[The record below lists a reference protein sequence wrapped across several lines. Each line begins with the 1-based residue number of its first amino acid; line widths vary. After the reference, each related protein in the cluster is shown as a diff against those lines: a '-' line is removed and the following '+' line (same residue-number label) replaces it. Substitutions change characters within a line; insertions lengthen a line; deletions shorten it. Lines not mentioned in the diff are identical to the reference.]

1 MCMCACVRVC
11 VFILPDDLTKSV
23 HECMRVCVC
32 VCVCLFTLSDADVHV
47 IVSGIHINVCK
58 YILMYRH
65 YRHID
70 IHIYL

>member
-1 MCMCACVRVC
+1 
-11 VFILPDDLTKSV
+11 
-23 HECMRVCVC
+23 
-32 VCVCLFTLSDADVHV
+32 LFTLSDADVHV